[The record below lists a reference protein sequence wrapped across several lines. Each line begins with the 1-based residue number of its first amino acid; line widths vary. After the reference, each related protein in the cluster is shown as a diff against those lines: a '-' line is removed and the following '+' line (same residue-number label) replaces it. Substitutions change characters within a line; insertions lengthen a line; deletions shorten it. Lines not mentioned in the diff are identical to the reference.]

1 LPYIV
6 AAGEQA
12 GRTSSTSEA
21 IDWFRRAIPILAE
34 ANDPALGRRTYEGL
48 GKALE
53 LANRGAE
60 AAATYAEMRD
70 QADYWGDI
78 PMRVS
83 ALNKLA
89 FVRALR
95 LGEFEAAQQTLAEAE
110 ELARSAADGR
120 GLVELAT
127 IKCGMCL
134 PMANFPAA
142 INTLGDS
149 VEVARAK
156 DMREELATALAHLA
170 LTQTYATRFEDAWR
184 AAQEGRRLAEE
195 LGNLSHVA
203 ELLAIPIPLYLLRN
217 GDPPAALA
225 AVQEGVGIA
234 ARIGD
239 GVHLVQG
246 SVTMAMLQLDL
257 GDYQAAAASA
267 GIVVGAAEQLG
278 PYAPFALPMAL
289 AELLAAAY
297 AMGGRAAYEEAAQR
311 NAGMLAAMEPY
322 MDALA
327 CRLLG
332 QCALAMGDLDAAE
345 ARFKRGLEQ
354 PSGSWLLERPQLLA
368 NLASVKIARGEL
380 DAARQLLQEAREYA
394 AERGMR
400 HVEPLLEQVQTRLS
414 ASVPG

>member
-1 LPYIV
+1 
-6 AAGEQA
+6 
-12 GRTSSTSEA
+12 
-21 IDWFRRAIPILAE
+21 
-34 ANDPALGRRTYEGL
+34 
-48 GKALE
+48 
-53 LANRGAE
+53 
-60 AAATYAEMRD
+60 
-70 QADYWGDI
+70 
-78 PMRVS
+78 
-83 ALNKLA
+83 
-89 FVRALR
+89 
-95 LGEFEAAQQTLAEAE
+95 
-110 ELARSAADGR
+110 
-120 GLVELAT
+120 
-127 IKCGMCL
+127 
-134 PMANFPAA
+134 
-142 INTLGDS
+142 
-149 VEVARAK
+149 
-156 DMREELATALAHLA
+156 MREELATALAHLA

-311 NAGMLAAMEPY
+311 NAGILAAMEPY